1 LTSRG
6 SSLWDKARRFIPGGV
21 NSPVRAFGKVGGT
34 PVFAA
39 SGSGATLTDVDGRTY
54 TDYLASWG
62 PLILGHA
69 HPRVVEA
76 LRRACADGTSFGA
89 PTEKEV
95 RFAEMIVEAVPS
107 IEKVRL
113 VSSGTEAAMSA
124 IRLARG
130 VTGRD
135 GVVKFDG
142 CYHGHSDSLL
152 VKAGSGGATFDV
164 PDSAGV
170 PSDFAKHTITLP
182 FNDAHAVEETLNRLG
197 ERTACVI
204 VEPVC
209 GNIGVIPPKPGFL
222 DACRAAC
229 TRHGALLIFDEVITG
244 FRVAYGGAQARYGVT
259 PDLTCLG
266 KAIGGGLPIGAFG
279 GPAAIMDALAPTGKV
294 YQAGTLSG
302 NPLAVTA
309 GLETLSILREP
320 GTYERLDELGARLGD
335 GLTAIFDARG
345 IAAQCHRVGSM
356 MSCFFTTN
364 DVVDARTAMTT
375 DADGYAKWFHGLLGR
390 GVYVAPS
397 PYEAM
402 FVSLAHTDELI
413 DRTLDAAAEVASEV
427 GP

>member
-34 PVFAA
+34 PPFIA
-39 SGSGATLTDVDGRTY
+39 SGSGATITDVDGRTY

-76 LRRACADGTSFGA
+76 LRRACAGGTSFGA

-113 VSSGTEAAMSA
+113 VNSGTEAAMSA

>member
-1 LTSRG
+1 MTSRG

>member
-1 LTSRG
+1 LSSRG
-6 SSLWDKARRFIPGGV
+6 SSLWDKARQYTPGGV

-34 PVFAA
+34 PVFIA
-39 SGSGATLTDVDGRTY
+39 SGSGATITDVDGRTY

-69 HPRVVEA
+69 HPRIVEA
-76 LRRACADGTSFGA
+76 LQRACADGTSFGA
-89 PTEKEV
+89 PTEKEA

-107 IEKVRL
+107 VEKVRL
-113 VSSGTEAAMSA
+113 VNSGTEAAMSA

-135 GVVKFDG
+135 DVVKFDG
-142 CYHGHSDSLL
+142 CYHGHSDCLL
-152 VKAGSGGATFDV
+152 VKAGSGAATFDV
-164 PDSAGV
+164 PNSAGV
-170 PSDFAKHTITLP
+170 PRDFAKHTITLP
-182 FNDAHAVEETLNRLG
+182 FNDAHALDDTLARLG
-197 ERTACVI
+197 DRIACVI

-209 GNIGVIPPKPGFL
+209 GNIGVIPPKAGFL

-229 TRHGALLIFDEVITG
+229 TRAGALLIFDEVITG

-266 KAIGGGLPIGAFG
+266 KVIGGGLPIGAFG
-279 GPAAIMDALAPTGKV
+279 GPAAIMDALAPSGTV

-302 NPLAVTA
+302 NPLAVT
-309 GLETLSILREP
+309 GGIETLTILHER
-320 GTYERLDELGARLGD
+320 GTYERLDELGARLGN
-335 GLTAIFDARG
+335 GLATVFDAHG
-345 IAAQCHRVGSM
+345 VPAHCHRVGSM
-356 MSCFFTTN
+356 MSCFFTP
-364 DVVDARTAMTT
+364 DEVVDAQTAMTT
-375 DADGYAKWFHGLLGR
+375 DADRYARWFHGFLDR

-413 DRTLDAAAEVASEV
+413 DRTLDAADEVAQEIAR
-427 GP
+427 

>member
-1 LTSRG
+1 MTSRG

-34 PVFAA
+34 PPFIA
-39 SGSGATLTDVDGRTY
+39 SGSGATITDVDGRTY

-76 LRRACADGTSFGA
+76 LRRACAGGTSFGA

-113 VSSGTEAAMSA
+113 VNSGTEAAMSA

-142 CYHGHSDSLL
+142 CYHGHSDCLL

-170 PSDFAKHTITLP
+170 PGDFAKHTITLP
-182 FNDAHAVEETLNRLG
+182 FNDAHAVEETLARLG
-197 ERTACVI
+197 DRIACVI

-209 GNIGVIPPKPGFL
+209 GNIGVIPPNPGFL

-229 TRHGALLIFDEVITG
+229 TRAGALLIFDEVITG
-244 FRVAYGGAQARYGVT
+244 FRVAYGGAQTRYGVT

-266 KAIGGGLPIGAFG
+266 KVIGGGLPIGAFG
-279 GPAAIMDALAPTGKV
+279 GPAAIMDALAPTGSV

-309 GLETLSILREP
+309 GIETLSILREP
-320 GTYERLDELGARLGD
+320 GAYERLDELGARLGD
-335 GLTAIFDARG
+335 GLTAIFGARG

-356 MSCFFTTN
+356 MSCFFTTR

-375 DADGYAKWFHGLLGR
+375 DAERYARWFHGLLER

-413 DRTLDAAAEVASEV
+413 DRTLEAAAEAAKEA